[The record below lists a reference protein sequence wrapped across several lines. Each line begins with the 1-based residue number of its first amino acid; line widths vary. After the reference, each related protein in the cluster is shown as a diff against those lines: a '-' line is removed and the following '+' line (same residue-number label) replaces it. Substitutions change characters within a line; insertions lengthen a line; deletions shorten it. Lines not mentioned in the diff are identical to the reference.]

1 MSLYGK
7 LVGKNTIMALYT
19 GARQFGVAIFPGPHK
34 VKAFVRNINVESQR
48 VIRHWRKVVSTLV
61 KRFEPKI
68 LVIEKIQ
75 PTDKRRGKL
84 LKRIIAVVKD
94 IAKRCKIKVIEYMS
108 GTVYR
113 TLIPPLLRRTKAQLP
128 SILAGHYPQ
137 LKRYELRTRRR
148 IGESEFYFMRLF
160 MAVALG
166 MTYFHQHAK
175 L

>member
-1 MSLYGK
+1 M
-7 LVGKNTIMALYT
+7 
-19 GARQFGVAIFPGPHK
+19 
-34 VKAFVRNINVESQR
+34 
-48 VIRHWRKVVSTLV
+48 RHWSKVILALI
-61 KRFEPKI
+61 KRFDPKI
-68 LVIEKIQ
+68 LIIEKIL
-75 PTDKRRGKL
+75 PDDKRRGQL
-84 LKRIIAVVKD
+84 LRQIIATVKQ
-94 IAKRCKIKVIEYMS
+94 IAKRCKIKVIEYVS
-108 GTVYR
+108 VTVYR

-148 IGESEFYFMRLF
+148 IGESEPYFMRLF